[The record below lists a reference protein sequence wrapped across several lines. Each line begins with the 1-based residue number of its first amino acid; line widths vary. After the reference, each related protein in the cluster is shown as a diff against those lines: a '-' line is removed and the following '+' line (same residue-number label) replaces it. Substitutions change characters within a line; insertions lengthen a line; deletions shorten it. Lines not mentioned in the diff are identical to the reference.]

1 MNKTETDNSN
11 VIIFGASGGIGSR
24 LAERLVEGG
33 SSVMLAARPSDRLT
47 SLSSQLGMPSCSV
60 EATDFE
66 SVEQCFIAAR
76 EQFGTVD
83 GCVNCVGSILLKPAH
98 LTSAKEFSDVISA
111 NLTSS
116 FAMVRAAGKIMS
128 SSGGSAIL
136 LSSAAARMGLASHEA
151 IAAAKAG
158 IIGLA
163 KSAAATYAA
172 RGLRFNVV
180 APGLV
185 KTELSRKIWEN
196 PISAAASESM
206 HPLGRLGEPDD
217 IASLIDWLLQPSNNW
232 VTGEVFS
239 IDGGL
244 AMVRPNPRPAKKSR

>member
-1 MNKTETDNSN
+1 
-11 VIIFGASGGIGSR
+11 
-24 LAERLVEGG
+24 
-33 SSVMLAARPSDRLT
+33 
-47 SLSSQLGMPSCSV
+47 
-60 EATDFE
+60 
-66 SVEQCFIAAR
+66 
-76 EQFGTVD
+76 
-83 GCVNCVGSILLKPAH
+83 
-98 LTSAKEFSDVISA
+98 
-111 NLTSS
+111 
-116 FAMVRAAGKIMS
+116 MVRAAGKIMS

-196 PISAAASESM
+196 PISAAASDC
-206 HPLGRLGEPDD
+206 LTGRR
-217 IASLIDWLLQPSNNW
+217 SSNSNK
-232 VTGEVFS
+232 
-239 IDGGL
+239 D
-244 AMVRPNPRPAKKSR
+244 P